1 MIPSL
6 LLFYLAHLAQIVY
19 GIDTNSTTSSF
30 PQPSGD
36 GTPRSVWSI
45 LGSCAV
51 TLLIC
56 VWHAIHFDI
65 VYSGDDV
72 FYGGPVRLILWAI
85 FGPEVIIMTAVAQWW
100 DARRMVAAFRGMS
113 SSTLNTQR
121 QTTLRTMSEKGYQWS
136 MTHSFFAQMGGFVYR
151 DDKGNSRT
159 IDSLKFLELCEA
171 NKIAN
176 PLIMVQDIQDKSK
189 SDALAKAILAVQLL
203 WFTVQV
209 IARGSYGLA
218 VTLLELDTVSMAA
231 LALLILWFW
240 WDKPHRPQ
248 RPHIFYSPQD
258 VRADPQTQ
266 YAL

>member
-6 LLFYLAHLAQIVY
+6 LLFYLVHLTQIVY

-36 GTPRSVWSI
+36 GTPRSIWSI

-65 VYSGDDV
+65 VYKDDL
-72 FYGGPVRLILWAI
+72 FYGGPVRLVLWAI
-85 FGPEVIIMTAVAQWW
+85 FGPEVVVSAAVEQGWK
-100 DARRMVAAFRGMS
+100 ARRMVTAFRGML
-113 SSTLNTQR
+113 SSTLNPR
-121 QTTLRTMSEKGYQWS
+121 HQTNLGTLSEKGYQWS
-136 MTHSFFAQMGGFVYR
+136 MTHSFFAEMGGFVYR

-159 IDSLKFLELCEA
+159 INSLEFLELCEA

-176 PLIMVQDIQDKSK
+176 PIITVQEIQDKSK
-189 SDALAKAILAVQLL
+189 SDALAKAILTVQLL
-203 WFTVQV
+203 WFTIQV
-209 IARGSYGLA
+209 VARGSRGLA

-231 LALLILWFW
+231 LALLTLWFW
-240 WDKPHRPQ
+240 WDKPHRPKC
-248 RPHIFYSPQD
+248 PHIFYSPQD

-266 YAL
+266 SAL